1 LQRAREYIE
10 SSPAGQYTLGLA
22 AGILQGFTPGG
33 FVVPSPYA
41 SSKPFEL
48 GRGVG
53 QMAAGI
59 SETVAGVGMMGGGG
73 ALTGGGLVAAVTPA
87 SPAGVGMVAVG
98 VPTVTAGAATAAGY
112 GTLINAMSMSD
123 DAAGGKSSG
132 GGGSPP
138 GGAKPASQIASELL
152 KSNGGSVTKA
162 LPQLERMR
170 LGQSKTIEVVQ
181 QMYKS
186 SGRGSFVQAHTDG
199 AKLLLSRRIGP
210 NQPVLVVSQTGQVTK
225 ATATIELTGV
235 LDPPMRA
242 VNIVF

>member
-1 LQRAREYIE
+1 
-10 SSPAGQYTLGLA
+10 
-22 AGILQGFTPGG
+22 
-33 FVVPSPYA
+33 
-41 SSKPFEL
+41 
-48 GRGVG
+48 
-53 QMAAGI
+53 MAAGI

-98 VPTVTAGAATAAGY
+98 VPTVTAGAVTAANGVAATAAGY